1 MLTRDC
7 KRWVDVISKKIKELG
22 KMGVPAAFC
31 YIDSRITDVYT
42 DAVPRNYCKDWH
54 KINAS
59 QPDSQ
64 PDSQPAQHICLP
76 KFPGPLKEL
85 NVRTLKSVVTAT
97 AEDMRSSWS
106 GEWPYSWPEDIPFTN
121 PRQVTE
127 KFQGSWRSALKEIIA
142 AAY

>member
-1 MLTRDC
+1 MSILMQFRETTA
-7 KRWVDVISKKIKELG
+7 KTG
-22 KMGVPAAFC
+22 
-31 YIDSRITDVYT
+31 T
-42 DAVPRNYCKDWH
+42 
-54 KINAS
+54 INAS
-59 QPDSQ
+59 QH
-64 PDSQPAQHICLP
+64 DSQPAQHICLP

>member
-1 MLTRDC
+1 
-7 KRWVDVISKKIKELG
+7 
-22 KMGVPAAFC
+22 MGVPAAFC
-31 YIDSRITDVYT
+31 YIDSRITGVYT

-127 KFQGSWRSALKEIIA
+127 KFQGS
-142 AAY
+142 